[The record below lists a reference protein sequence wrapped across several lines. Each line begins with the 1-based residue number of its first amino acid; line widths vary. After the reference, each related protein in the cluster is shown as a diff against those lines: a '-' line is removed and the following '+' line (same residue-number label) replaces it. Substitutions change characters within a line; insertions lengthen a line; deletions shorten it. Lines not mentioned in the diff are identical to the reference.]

1 MLHLFIGHVF
11 IGGEVLGKIIACSNL
26 VEFRT
31 KKNGWIILDTWKFD
45 ETFFRIFLPTKKRLV
60 VLFFCREVWVTF

>member
-31 KKNGWIILDTWKFD
+31 NKKKWMNN
-45 ETFFRIFLPTKKRLV
+45 FRYMKV
-60 VLFFCREVWVTF
+60 